1 MCSVCMVDI
10 FVQEFFLFLT
20 VTVYLDT
27 IGCVIGKN
35 VCIRASGTKGY
46 SFWQMLQV
54 HIIKKIS

>member
-27 IGCVIGKN
+27 IGCVIGKMC
-35 VCIRASGTKGY
+35 VSERVEQKVIPFGKCYRFT
-46 SFWQMLQV
+46 L
-54 HIIKKIS
+54 